1 MSIIVSIFKKELID
15 VLRDR
20 RTLMFMVVIPILI
33 TPLLVIGSIK
43 FQEYQNKKSE
53 EKILKIAYINE
64 SEDSL
69 TKQLLSD
76 QKGVKIIEGVPIDS
90 IESYIKSDS
99 LQGGLYLGKGF
110 LKKIKTNSSGDVKIY
125 YKSSDLMSKSKKR
138 IQAALDIYKEKIIA
152 ERLKQ
157 LNVDGQI
164 LEPINITNIDMAT
177 AKETLGK
184 AVGGFIPYVLVMF
197 IFLGAMYPAI
207 DLGAGEKERGSLET
221 LLSSP
226 ATKFEITIGKLLVV
240 SLTGIVS
247 GVVSVL
253 GISFGQT
260 TPEFLF
266 NEGNKAYNAGN
277 YENAISLYEQ
287 TLKMGKHS
295 ADVYYNLG
303 NANYRLNKVAESV
316 YYFEKAKLMRPK
328 DRDII
333 TNSAFAN
340 NMTIDAIEKIPVSQI
355 DQIRN
360 SIIEIFSFEI
370 WTYFTVILLWIF
382 TFLFLAYLFFIRAR
396 LKRIFFFSS
405 LSILLLFILSFSITY
420 SIDQNEKN
428 KKFAILFSKQTDIWS
443 EPNQQAERLFVL
455 HEGTKMQLLDSLEE
469 WQKIRIAN
477 GSEGWI
483 TDA

>member
-33 TPLLVIGSIK
+33 TPLLIIGSIK

-164 LEPINITNIDMAT
+164 LEPITITNIDMAT

-226 ATKFEITIGKLLVV
+226 ATKFEITMGKLLVV

-247 GVVSVL
+247 GLVSVL
-253 GISFGQT
+253 GISSS
-260 TPEFLF
+260 LF
-266 NEGNKAYNAGN
+266 
-277 YENAISLYEQ
+277 
-287 TLKMGKHS
+287 
-295 ADVYYNLG
+295 
-303 NANYRLNKVAESV
+303 
-316 YYFEKAKLMRPK
+316 F
-328 DRDII
+328 
-333 TNSAFAN
+333 
-340 NMTIDAIEKIPVSQI
+340 IDKIPVQI
-355 DQIRN
+355 QETILELIN
-360 SIIEIFSFEI
+360 PFMIFSIIILMIPIAIFFASMLLSISFYARSFKEAQSLMGPLNM
-370 WTYFTVILLWIF
+370 VIIVP
-382 TFLFLAYLFFIRAR
+382 LFLSLGPGMEMDHATALMPLINVGLLTKEILAGSVELIYFIETLF
-396 LKRIFFFSS
+396 S
-405 LSILLLFILSFSITY
+405 LLFCAAIGIWFSVFWF
-420 SIDQNEKN
+420 
-428 KKFAILFSKQTDIWS
+428 KKENTIF
-443 EPNQQAERLFVL
+443 RV
-455 HEGTKMQLLDSLEE
+455 
-469 WQKIRIAN
+469 
-477 GSEGWI
+477 
-483 TDA
+483 

>member
-1 MSIIVSIFKKELID
+1 MNIIVSIFKKELID

-53 EKILKIAYINE
+53 EKILKIAFIND
-64 SEDSL
+64 SEDIF

-76 QKGVKIIEGVPIDS
+76 QKGVKIIEGVPLDS

-138 IQAALDIYKEKIIA
+138 MQAALDIYKEKIIA
-152 ERLKQ
+152 ERLEQ

-164 LEPINITNIDMAT
+164 LVPITITNIDMAT

-184 AVGGFIPYVLVMF
+184 AIGGFIPYVLVMF

-226 ATKFEITIGKLLVV
+226 ATKFEITMGKLFVV

-247 GVVSVL
+247 GLVSVL
-253 GISFGQT
+253 GIS
-260 TPEFLF
+260 
-266 NEGNKAYNAGN
+266 
-277 YENAISLYEQ
+277 S
-287 TLKMGKHS
+287 S
-295 ADVYYNLG
+295 
-303 NANYRLNKVAESV
+303 
-316 YYFEKAKLMRPK
+316 
-328 DRDII
+328 
-333 TNSAFAN
+333 
-340 NMTIDAIEKIPVSQI
+340 
-355 DQIRN
+355 
-360 SIIEIFSFEI
+360 
-370 WTYFTVILLWIF
+370 
-382 TFLFLAYLFFIRAR
+382 LFFIDKIPLQIQETILELINPFMISSIIILMIPIA
-396 LKRIFFFSS
+396 IFFASML
-405 LSILLLFILSFSITY
+405 LSISFYARSFKEAQSLMGPLNMVIIVPLFLSLGPGMEMDHATALMPLINVGLLTKEILAGSVELIYFIETLFSLLFCAAIGIWFSVFWF
-420 SIDQNEKN
+420 
-428 KKFAILFSKQTDIWS
+428 KKENTIF
-443 EPNQQAERLFVL
+443 RV
-455 HEGTKMQLLDSLEE
+455 
-469 WQKIRIAN
+469 
-477 GSEGWI
+477 
-483 TDA
+483 

>member
-226 ATKFEITIGKLLVV
+226 ATKFEITMGKLLVV

-247 GVVSVL
+247 GLVSVL
-253 GISFGQT
+253 GISSS
-260 TPEFLF
+260 LF
-266 NEGNKAYNAGN
+266 
-277 YENAISLYEQ
+277 
-287 TLKMGKHS
+287 
-295 ADVYYNLG
+295 
-303 NANYRLNKVAESV
+303 
-316 YYFEKAKLMRPK
+316 F
-328 DRDII
+328 
-333 TNSAFAN
+333 
-340 NMTIDAIEKIPVSQI
+340 IDKIPVQI
-355 DQIRN
+355 QETILELIN
-360 SIIEIFSFEI
+360 PFMIFSIIILMIPIAIFFASMLLSISFYARSFKEAQSLMGPLNM
-370 WTYFTVILLWIF
+370 VIIVP
-382 TFLFLAYLFFIRAR
+382 LFLSLGPGMEMDHATALMPLINVGLLTKEILAGSVELIYFIETLF
-396 LKRIFFFSS
+396 S
-405 LSILLLFILSFSITY
+405 LLFCAAIGIWFSVFWF
-420 SIDQNEKN
+420 
-428 KKFAILFSKQTDIWS
+428 KKENTIF
-443 EPNQQAERLFVL
+443 RV
-455 HEGTKMQLLDSLEE
+455 
-469 WQKIRIAN
+469 
-477 GSEGWI
+477 
-483 TDA
+483 

>member
-33 TPLLVIGSIK
+33 TPLLIIGSIK

-64 SEDSL
+64 SEDNL

-76 QKGVKIIEGVPIDS
+76 QKGVNIIEGVQLDS

-138 IQAALDIYKEKIIA
+138 IQAALDIYKEKIIS

-164 LEPINITNIDMAT
+164 LEPITITNIDMAT

-226 ATKFEITIGKLLVV
+226 ATKFEITMGKLLVV

-247 GVVSVL
+247 GLVSVL
-253 GISFGQT
+253 GISSS
-260 TPEFLF
+260 LF
-266 NEGNKAYNAGN
+266 
-277 YENAISLYEQ
+277 
-287 TLKMGKHS
+287 
-295 ADVYYNLG
+295 
-303 NANYRLNKVAESV
+303 
-316 YYFEKAKLMRPK
+316 F
-328 DRDII
+328 
-333 TNSAFAN
+333 
-340 NMTIDAIEKIPVSQI
+340 IDKIPVQI
-355 DQIRN
+355 QETILELIN
-360 SIIEIFSFEI
+360 PFMIFSIIILMIPIAIFFASMLLSISFYARSFKEAQSLMGPLNM
-370 WTYFTVILLWIF
+370 VIIVP
-382 TFLFLAYLFFIRAR
+382 LFLSLGPGMEMDHATALMPLINVGLLTKEILAGSVELIYFIETLF
-396 LKRIFFFSS
+396 S
-405 LSILLLFILSFSITY
+405 LLFCAAIGIWFSVFWF
-420 SIDQNEKN
+420 
-428 KKFAILFSKQTDIWS
+428 KKENTIF
-443 EPNQQAERLFVL
+443 RV
-455 HEGTKMQLLDSLEE
+455 
-469 WQKIRIAN
+469 
-477 GSEGWI
+477 
-483 TDA
+483 

>member
-33 TPLLVIGSIK
+33 TPLLIIGSIK

-69 TKQLLSD
+69 TKELLSD

-138 IQAALDIYKEKIIA
+138 IQAALDIYKGKIIA

-164 LEPINITNIDMAT
+164 LEPITITNIDMAT
-177 AKETLGK
+177 AKETMGK
-184 AVGGFIPYVLVMF
+184 AIGGFIPYVLVMF

-226 ATKFEITIGKLLVV
+226 ATKFEITMGKLLVV

-247 GVVSVL
+247 GLVSVL
-253 GISFGQT
+253 GISSS
-260 TPEFLF
+260 LF
-266 NEGNKAYNAGN
+266 
-277 YENAISLYEQ
+277 
-287 TLKMGKHS
+287 
-295 ADVYYNLG
+295 
-303 NANYRLNKVAESV
+303 
-316 YYFEKAKLMRPK
+316 F
-328 DRDII
+328 
-333 TNSAFAN
+333 
-340 NMTIDAIEKIPVSQI
+340 IDKIPVQI
-355 DQIRN
+355 QETILELIN
-360 SIIEIFSFEI
+360 PFMIFSIIILMIPIAIFFASMLLSISFYARSFKEAQSLMGPLNM
-370 WTYFTVILLWIF
+370 VIIVP
-382 TFLFLAYLFFIRAR
+382 LFLSLGPGMEMDHATALMPLINVGLLTKEILAGSVELIYFIETLF
-396 LKRIFFFSS
+396 S
-405 LSILLLFILSFSITY
+405 LLFCAAIGIWFSVFWF
-420 SIDQNEKN
+420 
-428 KKFAILFSKQTDIWS
+428 KKENTIF
-443 EPNQQAERLFVL
+443 RV
-455 HEGTKMQLLDSLEE
+455 
-469 WQKIRIAN
+469 
-477 GSEGWI
+477 
-483 TDA
+483 

>member
-33 TPLLVIGSIK
+33 TPLLIIGSIK

-64 SEDSL
+64 SDDSL

-138 IQAALDIYKEKIIA
+138 MQAALDIYKEKIIA

-226 ATKFEITIGKLLVV
+226 ATKFEITMGKLLVV

-247 GVVSVL
+247 GLVSVL
-253 GISFGQT
+253 GISSS
-260 TPEFLF
+260 LF
-266 NEGNKAYNAGN
+266 
-277 YENAISLYEQ
+277 
-287 TLKMGKHS
+287 
-295 ADVYYNLG
+295 
-303 NANYRLNKVAESV
+303 
-316 YYFEKAKLMRPK
+316 F
-328 DRDII
+328 
-333 TNSAFAN
+333 
-340 NMTIDAIEKIPVSQI
+340 IDKIPVQI
-355 DQIRN
+355 QETILELIN
-360 SIIEIFSFEI
+360 PFMIFSIIILMIPIAIFFASMLLSISFYARSFKEAQSLMGPLNM
-370 WTYFTVILLWIF
+370 VIIVP
-382 TFLFLAYLFFIRAR
+382 LFLSLGPGMEMDHATALMPLINVGLLTKEILAGSVELIYFIETLF
-396 LKRIFFFSS
+396 S
-405 LSILLLFILSFSITY
+405 LLFCAAIGIWFSVFWF
-420 SIDQNEKN
+420 
-428 KKFAILFSKQTDIWS
+428 KKENTIF
-443 EPNQQAERLFVL
+443 RV
-455 HEGTKMQLLDSLEE
+455 
-469 WQKIRIAN
+469 
-477 GSEGWI
+477 
-483 TDA
+483 

>member
-33 TPLLVIGSIK
+33 TPLLIIGSIK

-53 EKILKIAYINE
+53 EKILKIAYIND

-69 TKQLLSD
+69 TKKLLSD

-138 IQAALDIYKEKIIA
+138 MQAALDIYKEKIIA

-164 LEPINITNIDMAT
+164 LEPITITNIDMAT

-226 ATKFEITIGKLLVV
+226 ATKFEITMGKLLVV

-247 GVVSVL
+247 GLVSVL
-253 GISFGQT
+253 GISSS
-260 TPEFLF
+260 LF
-266 NEGNKAYNAGN
+266 
-277 YENAISLYEQ
+277 
-287 TLKMGKHS
+287 
-295 ADVYYNLG
+295 
-303 NANYRLNKVAESV
+303 
-316 YYFEKAKLMRPK
+316 F
-328 DRDII
+328 
-333 TNSAFAN
+333 
-340 NMTIDAIEKIPVSQI
+340 IDKIPVQI
-355 DQIRN
+355 QETILELIN
-360 SIIEIFSFEI
+360 PFMIFSIIILMIPIAIFFASMLLSISFYARSFKEAQSLMGPLNM
-370 WTYFTVILLWIF
+370 VIIVP
-382 TFLFLAYLFFIRAR
+382 LFLSLGPGMEMDHATALMPLINVGLLTKEILAGSVELIYFIETLF
-396 LKRIFFFSS
+396 S
-405 LSILLLFILSFSITY
+405 LLFCAAIGIWFSVFWF
-420 SIDQNEKN
+420 
-428 KKFAILFSKQTDIWS
+428 KKENTIF
-443 EPNQQAERLFVL
+443 RV
-455 HEGTKMQLLDSLEE
+455 
-469 WQKIRIAN
+469 
-477 GSEGWI
+477 
-483 TDA
+483 

>member
-33 TPLLVIGSIK
+33 TPLLIIGSIK

-69 TKQLLSD
+69 AKELLSD

-99 LQGGLYLGKGF
+99 LQGGLYIGKGF

-164 LEPINITNIDMAT
+164 LEPISITDVDMAT

-184 AVGGFIPYVLVMF
+184 AIGGFIPYVLVMF

-226 ATKFEITIGKLLVV
+226 ATKFEITMGKLLVV

-247 GVVSVL
+247 GLVSVL
-253 GISFGQT
+253 GISSS
-260 TPEFLF
+260 LF
-266 NEGNKAYNAGN
+266 
-277 YENAISLYEQ
+277 
-287 TLKMGKHS
+287 
-295 ADVYYNLG
+295 
-303 NANYRLNKVAESV
+303 
-316 YYFEKAKLMRPK
+316 F
-328 DRDII
+328 
-333 TNSAFAN
+333 
-340 NMTIDAIEKIPVSQI
+340 IDKIPVQI
-355 DQIRN
+355 QETILELIN
-360 SIIEIFSFEI
+360 PFMIFSIIILMIPIAIFFASMLLSISFYARSFKEAQSLMGPLNM
-370 WTYFTVILLWIF
+370 VIIVP
-382 TFLFLAYLFFIRAR
+382 LFLSLGPGMEMDHATALMPLINVGLLTKEILAGSVELIYFIETLF
-396 LKRIFFFSS
+396 S
-405 LSILLLFILSFSITY
+405 LLFCAAIGIWFSVFWF
-420 SIDQNEKN
+420 
-428 KKFAILFSKQTDIWS
+428 KKENTIF
-443 EPNQQAERLFVL
+443 RV
-455 HEGTKMQLLDSLEE
+455 
-469 WQKIRIAN
+469 
-477 GSEGWI
+477 
-483 TDA
+483 

>member
-33 TPLLVIGSIK
+33 TPLLIIGSIK

-152 ERLKQ
+152 ERLTR

-226 ATKFEITIGKLLVV
+226 ATKFEITMGKLLVV

-247 GVVSVL
+247 GLVSVL
-253 GISFGQT
+253 GISSS
-260 TPEFLF
+260 LF
-266 NEGNKAYNAGN
+266 
-277 YENAISLYEQ
+277 
-287 TLKMGKHS
+287 
-295 ADVYYNLG
+295 
-303 NANYRLNKVAESV
+303 
-316 YYFEKAKLMRPK
+316 F
-328 DRDII
+328 
-333 TNSAFAN
+333 
-340 NMTIDAIEKIPVSQI
+340 IDKIPVQI
-355 DQIRN
+355 QETILELIN
-360 SIIEIFSFEI
+360 PFMIFSIIILMIPIAIFFASMLLSISFYARSFKEAQSLMGPLNM
-370 WTYFTVILLWIF
+370 VIIVP
-382 TFLFLAYLFFIRAR
+382 LFLSLGPGMEMDHATALMPLINVGLLTKEILAGSVELIYFIETLF
-396 LKRIFFFSS
+396 S
-405 LSILLLFILSFSITY
+405 LLFCAAIGIWFSVFWF
-420 SIDQNEKN
+420 
-428 KKFAILFSKQTDIWS
+428 KKENTIF
-443 EPNQQAERLFVL
+443 RV
-455 HEGTKMQLLDSLEE
+455 
-469 WQKIRIAN
+469 
-477 GSEGWI
+477 
-483 TDA
+483 

>member
-33 TPLLVIGSIK
+33 TPLLIIGSIK

-152 ERLKQ
+152 ERLKH

-164 LEPINITNIDMAT
+164 LEPITITNIDMAT
-177 AKETLGK
+177 AKETMGK
-184 AVGGFIPYVLVMF
+184 AIGGFIPYVLVMF

-226 ATKFEITIGKLLVV
+226 ATKFEITMGKLLVV

-247 GVVSVL
+247 GLVSVL
-253 GISFGQT
+253 GISSS
-260 TPEFLF
+260 LF
-266 NEGNKAYNAGN
+266 
-277 YENAISLYEQ
+277 
-287 TLKMGKHS
+287 
-295 ADVYYNLG
+295 
-303 NANYRLNKVAESV
+303 
-316 YYFEKAKLMRPK
+316 F
-328 DRDII
+328 
-333 TNSAFAN
+333 
-340 NMTIDAIEKIPVSQI
+340 IDKIPVQI
-355 DQIRN
+355 QETILELIN
-360 SIIEIFSFEI
+360 PFMIFSIIILMIPIAIFFASMLLSISFYARSFKEAQSLMGPLNM
-370 WTYFTVILLWIF
+370 VIIVP
-382 TFLFLAYLFFIRAR
+382 LFLSLGPGMEMDHATALMPLINVGLLTKEILAGSVELIYFIETLF
-396 LKRIFFFSS
+396 S
-405 LSILLLFILSFSITY
+405 LLFCAAIGIWFSVFWF
-420 SIDQNEKN
+420 
-428 KKFAILFSKQTDIWS
+428 KKENTIF
-443 EPNQQAERLFVL
+443 RV
-455 HEGTKMQLLDSLEE
+455 
-469 WQKIRIAN
+469 
-477 GSEGWI
+477 
-483 TDA
+483 

>member
-33 TPLLVIGSIK
+33 TPLLIIGSIK

-157 LNVDGQI
+157 LNVDRQI

-226 ATKFEITIGKLLVV
+226 ATKFEITMGKLLVV

-247 GVVSVL
+247 GLVSVL
-253 GISFGQT
+253 GISSS
-260 TPEFLF
+260 LF
-266 NEGNKAYNAGN
+266 
-277 YENAISLYEQ
+277 
-287 TLKMGKHS
+287 
-295 ADVYYNLG
+295 
-303 NANYRLNKVAESV
+303 
-316 YYFEKAKLMRPK
+316 F
-328 DRDII
+328 
-333 TNSAFAN
+333 
-340 NMTIDAIEKIPVSQI
+340 IDKIPVQI
-355 DQIRN
+355 QETILELIN
-360 SIIEIFSFEI
+360 PFMIFSIIILMIPIAIFFASMLLSISFYARSFKEAQSLMGPLNM
-370 WTYFTVILLWIF
+370 VIIVP
-382 TFLFLAYLFFIRAR
+382 LFLSLGPGMEMDHATALMPLINVGLLTKEILAGSVELIYFIETLF
-396 LKRIFFFSS
+396 S
-405 LSILLLFILSFSITY
+405 LLFCAAIGIWFSVFWF
-420 SIDQNEKN
+420 
-428 KKFAILFSKQTDIWS
+428 KKENTIF
-443 EPNQQAERLFVL
+443 RV
-455 HEGTKMQLLDSLEE
+455 
-469 WQKIRIAN
+469 
-477 GSEGWI
+477 
-483 TDA
+483 

>member
-1 MSIIVSIFKKELID
+1 MGIIVSIFKKELID

-53 EKILKIAYINE
+53 EKILKIAFINE

-76 QKGVKIIEGVPIDS
+76 QKGVNIIEGVQLDS

-138 IQAALDIYKEKIIA
+138 MQAALDIYKEKIID

-164 LEPINITNIDMAT
+164 LDPITITNIDMAT

-184 AVGGFIPYVLVMF
+184 AIGGFIPYVLVMF

-226 ATKFEITIGKLLVV
+226 ATKFEITMGKLLVV

-247 GVVSVL
+247 GLVSVL
-253 GISFGQT
+253 GISSS
-260 TPEFLF
+260 LF
-266 NEGNKAYNAGN
+266 
-277 YENAISLYEQ
+277 
-287 TLKMGKHS
+287 
-295 ADVYYNLG
+295 
-303 NANYRLNKVAESV
+303 
-316 YYFEKAKLMRPK
+316 F
-328 DRDII
+328 
-333 TNSAFAN
+333 
-340 NMTIDAIEKIPVSQI
+340 IDKIPVQI
-355 DQIRN
+355 QETILELIN
-360 SIIEIFSFEI
+360 PFMISSIIILMIPIAIFFASMLLSISFYARSFKEAQSLMGPLNM
-370 WTYFTVILLWIF
+370 VIIVP
-382 TFLFLAYLFFIRAR
+382 LFLSLGPGMEMDHATALMPLINVGLLTKEILAGSVELIYFIETLF
-396 LKRIFFFSS
+396 S
-405 LSILLLFILSFSITY
+405 LLFCATIGIWFSVFWF
-420 SIDQNEKN
+420 
-428 KKFAILFSKQTDIWS
+428 KKENTIF
-443 EPNQQAERLFVL
+443 RV
-455 HEGTKMQLLDSLEE
+455 
-469 WQKIRIAN
+469 
-477 GSEGWI
+477 
-483 TDA
+483 

>member
-20 RTLMFMVVIPILI
+20 RTLIFMVVIPILI

-53 EKILKIAYINE
+53 EKILKIAFINE

-76 QKGVKIIEGVPIDS
+76 QKGVNIIEGVQLDS

-138 IQAALDIYKEKIIA
+138 MQAALDIYKEKIID

-164 LEPINITNIDMAT
+164 LDPITITNIDMAT

-184 AVGGFIPYVLVMF
+184 AIGGFIPYVLVMF

-226 ATKFEITIGKLLVV
+226 ATKFEITMGKLLVV

-247 GVVSVL
+247 GLVSVL
-253 GISFGQT
+253 GISSS
-260 TPEFLF
+260 LF
-266 NEGNKAYNAGN
+266 
-277 YENAISLYEQ
+277 
-287 TLKMGKHS
+287 
-295 ADVYYNLG
+295 
-303 NANYRLNKVAESV
+303 
-316 YYFEKAKLMRPK
+316 F
-328 DRDII
+328 
-333 TNSAFAN
+333 
-340 NMTIDAIEKIPVSQI
+340 IDKIPVQI
-355 DQIRN
+355 QETILELIN
-360 SIIEIFSFEI
+360 PFMISSIIILMIPIAIFFASMLLSISFYARSFKEAQSLMGPLNM
-370 WTYFTVILLWIF
+370 VIIVP
-382 TFLFLAYLFFIRAR
+382 LFLSLGPGMEMDHATALMPLINVGLLTKEILAGSVELIYFIETLF
-396 LKRIFFFSS
+396 S
-405 LSILLLFILSFSITY
+405 LLFCAAIGIWFSVFWF
-420 SIDQNEKN
+420 
-428 KKFAILFSKQTDIWS
+428 KKENTIF
-443 EPNQQAERLFVL
+443 RV
-455 HEGTKMQLLDSLEE
+455 
-469 WQKIRIAN
+469 
-477 GSEGWI
+477 
-483 TDA
+483 

>member
-33 TPLLVIGSIK
+33 TPLLIIGSIK

-76 QKGVKIIEGVPIDS
+76 QKGVKIIEGVKLDS

-138 IQAALDIYKEKIIA
+138 IQAALDIYKGKIIA

-226 ATKFEITIGKLLVV
+226 ATKFEITMGKLLVV

-247 GVVSVL
+247 GLVSVL
-253 GISFGQT
+253 GISSS
-260 TPEFLF
+260 LF
-266 NEGNKAYNAGN
+266 
-277 YENAISLYEQ
+277 
-287 TLKMGKHS
+287 
-295 ADVYYNLG
+295 
-303 NANYRLNKVAESV
+303 
-316 YYFEKAKLMRPK
+316 F
-328 DRDII
+328 
-333 TNSAFAN
+333 
-340 NMTIDAIEKIPVSQI
+340 IDKIPVQI
-355 DQIRN
+355 QETILELIN
-360 SIIEIFSFEI
+360 PFMIFSIIILMIPIAIFFASMLLSISFYARSFKEAQSLMGPLNM
-370 WTYFTVILLWIF
+370 VIIVP
-382 TFLFLAYLFFIRAR
+382 LFLSLGPGMEMDHATALMPLINVGLLTKEILAGSVELIYFIETLF
-396 LKRIFFFSS
+396 S
-405 LSILLLFILSFSITY
+405 LLFCAAIGIWFSVFWF
-420 SIDQNEKN
+420 
-428 KKFAILFSKQTDIWS
+428 KKENTIF
-443 EPNQQAERLFVL
+443 RV
-455 HEGTKMQLLDSLEE
+455 
-469 WQKIRIAN
+469 
-477 GSEGWI
+477 
-483 TDA
+483 

>member
-33 TPLLVIGSIK
+33 TPLLIIGSIK

-69 TKQLLSD
+69 TKELLSD
-76 QKGVKIIEGVPIDS
+76 QKGVKIIEGVQLDS

-164 LEPINITNIDMAT
+164 LEPITITNIDMAT

-184 AVGGFIPYVLVMF
+184 AIGGFIPYVLVMF

-226 ATKFEITIGKLLVV
+226 ATKFEITMGKLLVV

-247 GVVSVL
+247 GLVSVL
-253 GISFGQT
+253 GISSS
-260 TPEFLF
+260 LF
-266 NEGNKAYNAGN
+266 
-277 YENAISLYEQ
+277 
-287 TLKMGKHS
+287 
-295 ADVYYNLG
+295 
-303 NANYRLNKVAESV
+303 
-316 YYFEKAKLMRPK
+316 F
-328 DRDII
+328 
-333 TNSAFAN
+333 
-340 NMTIDAIEKIPVSQI
+340 IDKIPVQI
-355 DQIRN
+355 QETILELIN
-360 SIIEIFSFEI
+360 PFMIFSIIILMIPIAIFFASMLLSISFYARSFKEAQSLMGPLNM
-370 WTYFTVILLWIF
+370 VIIVP
-382 TFLFLAYLFFIRAR
+382 LFLSLGPGMEMDHATALMPLINVGLLTKEILAGSVELIYFIETLF
-396 LKRIFFFSS
+396 S
-405 LSILLLFILSFSITY
+405 LLFCAAIGIWFSVFWF
-420 SIDQNEKN
+420 
-428 KKFAILFSKQTDIWS
+428 KKENTIF
-443 EPNQQAERLFVL
+443 RV
-455 HEGTKMQLLDSLEE
+455 
-469 WQKIRIAN
+469 
-477 GSEGWI
+477 
-483 TDA
+483 

>member
-69 TKQLLSD
+69 AKELLSD

-138 IQAALDIYKEKIIA
+138 IQAALDIYKGKIIA

-226 ATKFEITIGKLLVV
+226 ATKFEITMGKLLVV

-247 GVVSVL
+247 GLVSVL
-253 GISFGQT
+253 GISSS
-260 TPEFLF
+260 LF
-266 NEGNKAYNAGN
+266 
-277 YENAISLYEQ
+277 
-287 TLKMGKHS
+287 
-295 ADVYYNLG
+295 
-303 NANYRLNKVAESV
+303 
-316 YYFEKAKLMRPK
+316 F
-328 DRDII
+328 
-333 TNSAFAN
+333 
-340 NMTIDAIEKIPVSQI
+340 IDKIPVQI
-355 DQIRN
+355 QETILELIN
-360 SIIEIFSFEI
+360 PFMIFSIIILMIPIAIFFASMLLSISFYARSFKEAQSLMGPLNM
-370 WTYFTVILLWIF
+370 VIIVP
-382 TFLFLAYLFFIRAR
+382 LFLSLGPGMEMDHATALMPLINVGLLTKEILAGSVELIYFIETLF
-396 LKRIFFFSS
+396 S
-405 LSILLLFILSFSITY
+405 LLFCAAIGIWFSVFWF
-420 SIDQNEKN
+420 
-428 KKFAILFSKQTDIWS
+428 KKENTIF
-443 EPNQQAERLFVL
+443 RV
-455 HEGTKMQLLDSLEE
+455 
-469 WQKIRIAN
+469 
-477 GSEGWI
+477 
-483 TDA
+483 